1 MIVINLE
8 RQTER
13 RDESLRF
20 FRDLGFMHIEVLAAT
35 DGQKLVMD
43 GARLRKISKTTWR
56 ICYEEYCETAMEY
69 SETTM
74 TSKARVTRCIKPGKL
89 GASGATDLY
98 AQHACCRSHHRAM
111 TRAMELLTF
120 YKRVII
126 AEDDCVLGNGCSQ
139 YQDFGTQLC
148 SKWNALCQQHP
159 GWCALLLGGNN
170 RYDFNTRNLSSL
182 VEGVRCADFVVQ
194 GHATLWR
201 SVPRSFALLAEA
213 KRRMDEGLLNDNAV
227 AALMRSHRR
236 NFFWLQPAFIEQ
248 NHSFVSNLQLVG
260 ETGGQKGYDAALKK
274 RKTRSKKYLAITA
287 RRRLPTTVCTAQGS
301 DRRGTK
307 QVNQRALKH
316 QRADFGTKGG
326 KAKTGNG
333 SSAKDVPKKLVSMR
347 RFYQQHGKWPTKK
360 FAAAKWKVSTIL
372 WNRGKR
378 EIT

>member
-1 MIVINLE
+1 M
-8 RQTER
+8 
-13 RDESLRF
+13 
-20 FRDLGFMHIEVLAAT
+20 
-35 DGQKLVMD
+35 
-43 GARLRKISKTTWR
+43 
-56 ICYEEYCETAMEY
+56 
-69 SETTM
+69 
-74 TSKARVTRCIKPGKL
+74 
-89 GASGATDLY
+89 
-98 AQHACCRSHHRAM
+98 
-111 TRAMELLTF
+111 
-120 YKRVII
+120 
-126 AEDDCVLGNGCSQ
+126 
-139 YQDFGTQLC
+139 
-148 SKWNALCQQHP
+148 
-159 GWCALLLGGNN
+159 
-170 RYDFNTRNLSSL
+170 
-182 VEGVRCADFVVQ
+182 EGVRCADFVVQ

-213 KRRMDEGLLNDNAV
+213 KRRMDEGLLNDNVV